1 MKEDNIVFLWIA
13 KKEKEKKLK
22 RKLITL
28 KMKNKINSMKK
39 KKLTT
44 KRMNEKITERDQEA

>member
-44 KRMNEKITERDQEA
+44 KRMNEEITERDQDA